1 MSLLPSDILREVLA
15 YCDRFDLNELT
26 QSTRQLNQVIQTS
39 FREKPFMPIN
49 SLVHNPGAT
58 SLSRGNK
65 TSKYFQNVWQVIEN
79 GLGEKFFRV
88 RRMVLFFSN
97 GIEIDKTTI
106 SRLEKIFAM
115 ATNSEITIIFARDS
129 VFTSEPKTLSPL
141 TDLLSVVTPKCD
153 RLTFDLI
160 YKAPIDYSFPLL
172 QYPALLQYKE
182 IEFSDAF
189 AKYLNKDDVIEFLH
203 QKAENHRMNQ
213 IRLRIMFPAA
223 EWAERLIH
231 KIVKRF
237 EQATEISP
245 PFQLQLC
252 LSKSVSM
259 KFGPLFLKNSKTGEI
274 LRYTISN
281 YEELPDTSLHT
292 IERAPEFK

>member
-26 QSTRQLNQVIQTS
+26 QSTRQLNQVIQTY
-39 FREKPFMPIN
+39 FKEKPFMPIN
-49 SLVHNPGAT
+49 SLVHSPGAT
-58 SLSRGNK
+58 SLGVDK
-65 TSKYFQNVWQVIEN
+65 ISKYFPNVLQVIEN

-88 RRMVLFFSN
+88 RRTEIFFSN

-106 SRLEKIFAM
+106 SRFEKISAM
-115 ATNSEITIIFARDS
+115 ATNSKITITFDNRS

-153 RLTFDLI
+153 RLTFDI
-160 YKAPIDYSFPLL
+160 KS
-172 QYPALLQYKE
+172 
-182 IEFSDAF
+182 
-189 AKYLNKDDVIEFLH
+189 
-203 QKAENHRMNQ
+203 ENHRMNP
-213 IRLRIMFPAA
+213 IRLRIMFPET

-231 KIVKRF
+231 KIAKRF
-237 EQATEISP
+237 DQATEISP
-245 PFQLQLC
+245 PFQLQFC

-259 KFGPLFLKNSKTGEI
+259 KFGPLFLKNSKIGEI

-281 YEELPDTSLHT
+281 YEKLPNTSLHT
-292 IERAPEFK
+292 IERTPEFK